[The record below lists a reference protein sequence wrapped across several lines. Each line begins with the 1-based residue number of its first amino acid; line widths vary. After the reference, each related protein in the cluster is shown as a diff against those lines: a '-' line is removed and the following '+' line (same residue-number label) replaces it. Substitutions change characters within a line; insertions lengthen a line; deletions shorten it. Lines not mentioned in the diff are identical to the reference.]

1 MVASA
6 IYLMDGKGKV
16 IISRNYR
23 GDIPMTV
30 SDRLALFLCFGIF
43 VFMCSA
49 FSVDF
54 HFIFKRKKKQN
65 YVQCLLKMELLI
77 STLRLTLSKL
87 HFLRIS

>member
-30 SDRLALFLCFGIF
+30 SDRLALFFASVFL
-43 VFMCSA
+43 VFMFSA
-49 FSVDF
+49 FFCRFSL
-54 HFIFKRKKKQN
+54 HIQEKEET
-65 YVQCLLKMELLI
+65 ELRPVFTEDGI
-77 STLRLTLSKL
+77 TYIYIKVNT
-87 HFLRIS
+87 F